1 VRFLAA
7 LGLIGLWQAAASLG
21 GPLAVTA
28 VFTLAGAALGA
39 WAIAALR
46 EE

>member
-7 LGLIGLWQAAASLG
+7 LGLLGLWQAAASLG
-21 GPLAVTA
+21 GPLVVTLLCT
-28 VFTLAGAALGA
+28 VGAAALA
-39 WAIAALR
+39 TWAIVVLR